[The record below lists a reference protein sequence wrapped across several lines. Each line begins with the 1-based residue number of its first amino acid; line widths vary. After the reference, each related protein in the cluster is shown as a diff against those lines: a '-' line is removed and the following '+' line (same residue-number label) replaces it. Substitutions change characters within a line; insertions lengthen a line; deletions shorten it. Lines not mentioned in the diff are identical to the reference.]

1 MSNSSPLNVIV
12 RTIKFL
18 LFRNYLVH
26 FNGLI
31 IIYAFTMKEIRLR
44 GDSREYSAL
53 AGETWEVKE

>member
-1 MSNSSPLNVIV
+1 M
-12 RTIKFL
+12 
-18 LFRNYLVH
+18 H